1 MPLTEITVLPQ
12 KIVNRKTIVL
22 KSRLDLTMAKLLGER
37 VKGKFFVKFGL
48 FKPRSEDIRLIS
60 VHKYHEP
67 YIVVGGRYAV
77 DYCKRRFYAIEVQK
91 EMREIVITRKKF
103 TPETL
108 NPKGPSKMVKLE
120 GEGHFHYENETYFV
134 LDKMGHEVA
143 PEQIPF
149 APSEEQNL
157 LRLAEVGI
165 KVEEAKISRDE
176 EIDFLRSKIVKRPR
190 GVEVTKEIFEVNE
203 RALVCCP
210 IYRLAFQNMNTGKKV
225 TLTIDGITS
234 KITTAKPI
242 TKQREDS
249 IDHEK
254 NLSTVERRE
263 VKGKQKPSGSPSTG
277 AMRRFPAK
285 VDGEVFFVGDNITVA
300 VGDAQILSGTTLAQ
314 TIVVRGRLEIG
325 ADCRIFGNVKVLRD
339 IVIGANT
346 TIDGNVISGSKV
358 SIGPESIVHGSVES
372 EGVVE
377 IGENAVIEGGLYS
390 KRARTRRVMEASKH
404 SFE

>member
-1 MPLTEITVLPQ
+1 MTEITVLPQ

-22 KSRLDLTMAKLLGER
+22 KSRLDLTMAKLLGEK
-37 VKGKFFVKFGL
+37 VKGKFFIKFGF

-60 VHKYHEP
+60 VHKYYVP

-103 TPETL
+103 KPETL
-108 NPKGPSKMVKLE
+108 NPKGHSKVVKLE
-120 GEGHFHYENETYFV
+120 GEGYFHYENETYFV

-143 PEQIPF
+143 PEQVPF
-149 APSEEQNL
+149 APSEEQEL
-157 LRLAEVGI
+157 QQLAEVGI
-165 KVEEAKISRDE
+165 KVEEVKISRDE
-176 EIDFLRSKIVKRPR
+176 EIDFLRSKIVNRPP

-210 IYRLAFQNMNTGKKV
+210 IYRLTFQNVKTGKKV
-225 TLTIDGITS
+225 TLKIDGITS
-234 KITTAKPI
+234 KITTVKPI
-242 TKQREDS
+242 AKQKKDAVE
-249 IDHEK
+249 IHKE

-263 VKGKQKPSGSPSTG
+263 LKGKPEPSRLPP
-277 AMRRFPAK
+277 AEAKRRFPAK
-285 VDGEVFFVGDNITVA
+285 VAGEVFFVGDNITVA
-300 VGDAQILSGTTLAQ
+300 VGDAQILSGTTLVQ
-314 TIVVRGRLEIG
+314 TIVVRGHLEIG
-325 ADCRIFGNVKVLRD
+325 ADCRIFGNVKVLKD

-346 TIDGNVISGSKV
+346 TIDGDVISGGKV
-358 SIGPESIVHGSVES
+358 VIGSDSIIHGSVES

-377 IGENAVIEGGLYS
+377 TGENAVIEGGLYS
-390 KRARTRRVMEASKH
+390 KRTRTRRVTEASKH